1 MVRIAFAQLKTRE
14 NIMRLRQLQ
23 FAGIFAAAMLLAG
36 CQTDSSNS
44 SQATAKATPQ
54 AVELGGTHWQLVEL
68 VSSDDAIGTVRPA
81 DPTQYRM
88 HLNADGTANLKLDC
102 NRANGPW
109 SSVKSADGVSGVFN
123 IGPAAMTRA
132 MCAPGSLDQRIG
144 RELQYIRSYV
154 IKDGKLNL
162 SMMAD
167 GGIQVWEPISGE

>member
-1 MVRIAFAQLKTRE
+1 
-14 NIMRLRQLQ
+14 MRLRRMQIV
-23 FAGIFAAAMLLAG
+23 GIFTAAMLLSG
-36 CQTDSSNS
+36 CQTDSAS
-44 SQATAKATPQ
+44 SSEATAKATTQ

-81 DPTQYRM
+81 DPAQYQM
-88 HLNADGTANLKLDC
+88 QLNADGTAILKLDC

-109 SSVKSADGVSGVFN
+109 SSVKSADGISGIFN

-144 RELQYIRSYV
+144 RELQYIRAYTL
-154 IKDGKLNL
+154 KDGRLNL

-167 GGIQVWEPISGE
+167 GGIQVWEPNSGEQK